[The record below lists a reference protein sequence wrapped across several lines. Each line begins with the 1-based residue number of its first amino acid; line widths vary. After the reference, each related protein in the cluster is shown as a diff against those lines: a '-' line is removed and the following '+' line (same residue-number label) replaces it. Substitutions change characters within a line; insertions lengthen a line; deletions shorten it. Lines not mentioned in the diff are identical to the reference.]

1 MNPLLQESAEEE
13 LAHALDISWLA
24 LSKSVPW
31 GDTYVGVAK
40 DGREVEFERRY
51 LWATAE
57 GGDIMVEVT
66 VFAVQ
71 TRYEDGGKA
80 VGIIKKP

>member
-13 LAHALDISWLA
+13 LAHALDISWAALA
-24 LSKSVPW
+24 KSVHW

-51 LWATAE
+51 LWATQE
-57 GGDIMVEVT
+57 GGDILVEVT
-66 VFAVQ
+66 VFAGQ
-71 TRYEDGGKA
+71 TRYDEGGKA
-80 VGIIKKP
+80 TAIIAKP